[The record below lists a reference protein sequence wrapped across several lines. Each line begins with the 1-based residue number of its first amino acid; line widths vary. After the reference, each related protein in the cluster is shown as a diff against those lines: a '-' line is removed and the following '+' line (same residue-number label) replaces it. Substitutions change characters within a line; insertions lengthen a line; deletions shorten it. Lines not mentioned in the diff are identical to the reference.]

1 MLSLL
6 ETGRKE
12 WDNCA
17 YLHGNWRTEK
27 QCSLPVA
34 ISRPVFL
41 LYNPQKI
48 SLFTSGGISK
58 YYTRVLW
65 VDCLNVKLTAVSNI
79 ISLTE
84 ITLLNPS
91 LIKILL
97 FQGPKQNKKQLNQP
111 KCQWS
116 KLYIY
121 IFFFAFCFDLFHR
134 FVTFSPLVIP
144 EVPLQPFEPTHW
156 IGYHQ
161 RENTL
166 LHVHKIWDNGKGW
179 IACPFHIFIPQ
190 AKAADVACF
199 ELCLI
204 FHTFI
209 LE

>member
-91 LIKILL
+91 LIKILI

-111 KCQWS
+111 KCEWS
-116 KLYIY
+116 KLYI
-121 IFFFAFCFDLFHR
+121 FFFCFLFWSFSSFCNILSLGHTWG
-134 FVTFSPLVIP
+134 TFTTIWAHSLDWISP
-144 EVPLQPFEPTHW
+144 ERKYT
-156 IGYHQ
+156 
-161 RENTL
+161 T
-166 LHVHKIWDNGKGW
+166 
-179 IACPFHIFIPQ
+179 ACP
-190 AKAADVACF
+190 
-199 ELCLI
+199 
-204 FHTFI
+204 
-209 LE
+209 